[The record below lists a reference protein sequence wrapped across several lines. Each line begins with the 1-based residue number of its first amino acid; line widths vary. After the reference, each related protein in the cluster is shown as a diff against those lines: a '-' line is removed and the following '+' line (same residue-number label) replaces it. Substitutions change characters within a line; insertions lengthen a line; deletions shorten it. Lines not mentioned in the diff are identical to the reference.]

1 MFSLMKK
8 YPAREEIQLR
18 MNLWVFFGVV
28 EGGLVEGG
36 LAKRVFSLV

>member
-1 MFSLMKK
+1 MKR
-8 YPAREEIQLR
+8 YLAREEIPLR